1 MRRPGCEKG
10 SKRERWK
17 DRMQEA
23 VKTLLKNEI
32 KQKQP
37 SPPTS
42 GNKNPSVF
50 KFFLPSLPGTR
61 ETKLQ
66 WVKQLLKFVWWKEIL
81 KTTTKRNLSKPKFHM
96 RGGKKLI
103 FWNIL
108 MSHMAFASFLNNWS
122 MFFSFFTF

>member
-42 GNKNPSVF
+42 GNKNSSVF
-50 KFFLPSLPGTR
+50 KFFLPNLPGTR
-61 ETKLQ
+61 
-66 WVKQLLKFVWWKEIL
+66 EIL

-103 FWNIL
+103 F
-108 MSHMAFASFLNNWS
+108 
-122 MFFSFFTF
+122 